1 MFYVP
6 SCVELGGEYV
16 LHHLLLVYNLRHPTG
31 EESEG
36 VGYPVELPHLTP
48 LVAEQNKGQAMLLGE
63 SLVGPYRVGAYPYHL
78 GFQFL

>member
-1 MFYVP
+1 
-6 SCVELGGEYV
+6 V
-16 LHHLLLVYNLRHPTG
+16 LHHPLLVYDVCHPIG

-36 VGYPVELPHLTP
+36 IGYPVELPHLTP

-63 SLVGPYRVGAYPYHL
+63 SLVGPYRAGAYPYHL